1 MAIVPAD
8 EEELTYS
15 IIGAFFEVYNT
26 IGFGL
31 LEHLYVRAL
40 EIELIGRGHTV
51 VRELAVPVWY
61 KGHMIG
67 FQRMDMVVDDK
78 VIIETKST
86 HMLPRIA
93 SRQLYNYLKATQFE
107 TGLLLHFG
115 PEPVFHRLILRNH
128 KKKNPEHPN
137 HPEHPLKPLAE

>member
-1 MAIVPAD
+1 MAIATAD
-8 EEELTYS
+8 EEQLTYS

-31 LEHLYVRAL
+31 LEHLYVMAL
-40 EIELIGRGHTV
+40 EMELLERGHSV

-61 KGHMIG
+61 KGRMLG
-67 FQRMDMVVDDK
+67 FQRMDMVVDDT
-78 VIIETKST
+78 VIIETKSSHT
-86 HMLPRIA
+86 LPRIA

-115 PEPVFHRLILRNH
+115 PGPSFT
-128 KKKNPEHPN
+128 
-137 HPEHPLKPLAE
+137 A